1 MCENKYAKKVLSA
14 AFATPAFKNGTVV
27 QARKTAPWTLKNKF
41 AIVIESKESHVT
53 SAAKGAKPY
62 VILPVGE
69 KQFVECEERHLK
81 KAKKT

>member
-1 MCENKYAKKVLSA
+1 
-14 AFATPAFKNGTVV
+14 
-27 QARKTAPWTLKNKF
+27 
-41 AIVIESKESHVT
+41 VIESKESHVT